1 MTRSASTIWRRAR
14 ENVPG
19 GLPDCPKDMSE
30 PAYTNLMFDPHCHFC
45 VKARVMKIMWACRV
59 RCCKSCFKDNFVEIV
74 EVWKACHLKYDEIR
88 PGAMLPA
95 EAVNNKLYFLKRD
108 ITKLIE
114 QLDALNGDADAIKNF
129 EAERMQAIEEL
140 DDSVDVF
147 EAWSTAAKHRRQEER
162 TQLIRRREE
171 QILERLRQSGFDDMT
186 EPELRKRISLHPLA
200 QQPKELTDR
209 IWNNIKEP
217 IIAWAEGGRAE
228 LRMHRHCQQYTNRLR
243 VLRDYLKDFYT
254 LHHYPEVV
262 PSVADF
268 SWYTPT
274 FRQIMGKGHD
284 EVLNH
289 WATHRDDFFK
299 TVEVVVE
306 IWRRI
311 MARRLYGM
319 IPPEVRPPL
328 IKPHKH
334 QHRGANNPEANE
346 VAGKDDI
353 GPADEHIL
361 RALHASVTWFRCTV
375 NGCLLD
381 YPRVLAHECA
391 KAGPPINLHPET
403 EMDALQNAY
412 NIMLN
417 EFPWNFTGDKIV
429 YDVNAHQAA
438 EKIVRVTLTNTN
450 AVPDLTDKFWLD
462 NLDERYVCGQCSKGG
477 LLCVMP
483 WRVAVKHLSD
493 ADHRGKDVKLT
504 VLNVEDRS
512 DVLDREARLADINGG
527 CYKMWGCIRYGCR
540 TPAMNLA
547 EMIDHSFIRYVPP
560 QREYFSTR

>member
-1 MTRSASTIWRRAR
+1 MLLVSSDIWIA
-14 ENVPG
+14 P
-19 GLPDCPKDMSE
+19 
-30 PAYTNLMFDPHCHFC
+30 
-45 VKARVMKIMWACRV
+45 
-59 RCCKSCFKDNFVEIV
+59 VE
-74 EVWKACHLKYDEIR
+74 
-88 PGAMLPA
+88 
-95 EAVNNKLYFLKRD
+95 LYFLKRD

-140 DDSVDVF
+140 DDVSHPDDGLRNLLLTPCSQSVDVF

-171 QILERLRQSGFDDMT
+171 QCVVTHGRLEIYRIAHGPPFRRILERLRQSGFDDMT

-209 IWNNIKEP
+209 SMCRIVIDRMRRDSPRHSLEQHQGAHNCL
-217 IIAWAEGGRAE
+217 GRGRARRAPHAST
-228 LRMHRHCQQYTNRLR
+228 LSAIHYRLR

-483 WRVAVKHLSD
+483 WRVAVS
-493 ADHRGKDVKLT
+493 
-504 VLNVEDRS
+504 
-512 DVLDREARLADINGG
+512 
-527 CYKMWGCIRYGCR
+527 
-540 TPAMNLA
+540 NLIA
-547 EMIDHSFIRYVPP
+547 IPRI
-560 QREYFSTR
+560 